1 MNNTSI
7 LETVLAILSTLYLFG
22 ENKFSCRR
30 KFIFTSIGQVKIFRG
45 RKRNPVKIAGKE
57 GSLLTLCVI
66 NSALY

>member
-22 ENKFSCRR
+22 ENK
-30 KFIFTSIGQVKIFRG
+30 FTSIGQVKIFRG